1 MCRYAASTAASW
13 SGAPL
18 GQRPGARTHPLE
30 SPRAPLP
37 NRSLSHSFVCSAVC
51 LQSPH
56 DDAGR
61 PMIWDTQH
69 GRWMAQ
75 EPKEPTAGPP
85 SPKRRAT
92 SPARPSV
99 GPAPLPMNAGGAA
112 ASSSSS
118 ARRGIKGH
126 VEEPMN
132 AGDPELPGWLVLQ
145 RTTNTGRS
153 YKVFHGPNGEYAESK
168 RQAMLLASGQPLT
181 AAQLAFKSKPAP
193 RGGGC
198 GSAASHASAHSHSH
212 SHSQASVAGA
222 AWAAAGGARAALA
235 AHYGAGH
242 AAALDGASLNGAH
255 YGASYGPTNALQ
267 RAHARA
273 AMLDGHHRMGAVM
286 GGGGSIRGSMRLGGI
301 NGAGY
306 GQPTHASDEFRHA
319 HASDASSSHA
329 YDDTR
334 QPPDH
339 SNGAPNARASLG
351 TALHPRHDASM
362 ASYATAGRVAPYQA
376 APEQAAAPYR
386 AAPEDDEVVTVVCI
400 RADDLL
406 EVDGAQYGAPAA
418 PLASAAQYGATAAV
432 KSDDAAAR
440 PVPREIVKQEVP
452 ETAPAAATQPGAVV
466 SMEEVSAAAPPA
478 AVDVGAGPGAE
489 EENGPRCSSTL
500 ALHANAHHSASSTLL
515 SATRGPSRKQR
526 RPNGMAGGGV
536 NGGVNGRIDIKRSRV
551 GPRFQAVMPEYA
563 GQPPPPPPRPAT
575 PDGCVSDGE
584 LAPEGAEEAA
594 AAARAAAAVAKLE
607 AEAAEGRGDRAVFI
621 PAGVNAEGLREFLK
635 LASEA
640 WSLLPSSSPR
650 GKAKAKGGK
659 LVQRFGSGGAYGLD
673 AAAQE
678 AALESLHVSGYQ
690 PEVALAQLRATAP
703 PAPCC
708 ESWSY
713 HERLLFDGG
722 LNTSGKDFADMRHTV
737 TSRSCRELVQYFY
750 ERKCRATLAVGQPA
764 FIEARH
770 LVLSSQRRGVSGA
783 PARGVETA
791 LRDEAAHGAHHG
803 AVAAAGNGHGHGDG
817 EGEGEGGEAPVGG
830 ESEPIDDLD
839 IEESEVPFGALGVA
853 GAHATSIRGDG
864 GREAME
870 AALKAAR
877 RERMSMVTP
886 EATVE
891 PVVEEEGE
899 EEEEEVERDRGGDE
913 AEMDDAQE
921 AEDAEEA
928 AGEDEE
934 AEEMAEDAAELAPED
949 EGAYEDEG
957 EAEEEEE
964 EEEEE
969 EAEDGAEGEMA
980 DGEEEVVDDD
990 DDGEPEAELGDEEE
1004 GEDEDMDLPNTER
1017 IKDDEDGVQVG
1028 PAEDED
1034 APPDGADD
1042 DDEDGA
1048 AEEEE
1053 APDDAEADDPADD
1066 DMAGG
1071 DDADEDAADE
1081 EDDDA

>member
-1 MCRYAASTAASW
+1 
-13 SGAPL
+13 
-18 GQRPGARTHPLE
+18 
-30 SPRAPLP
+30 
-37 NRSLSHSFVCSAVC
+37 
-51 LQSPH
+51 
-56 DDAGR
+56 
-61 PMIWDTQH
+61 MIWDTQH

-193 RGGGC
+193 R
-198 GSAASHASAHSHSH
+198 
-212 SHSQASVAGA
+212 
-222 AWAAAGGARAALA
+222 
-235 AHYGAGH
+235 
-242 AAALDGASLNGAH
+242 
-255 YGASYGPTNALQ
+255 
-267 RAHARA
+267 
-273 AMLDGHHRMGAVM
+273 
-286 GGGGSIRGSMRLGGI
+286 
-301 NGAGY
+301 
-306 GQPTHASDEFRHA
+306 
-319 HASDASSSHA
+319 
-329 YDDTR
+329 
-334 QPPDH
+334 
-339 SNGAPNARASLG
+339 
-351 TALHPRHDASM
+351 
-362 ASYATAGRVAPYQA
+362 APYRA

-418 PLASAAQYGATAAV
+418 PVASAAQYGATAAV

-452 ETAPAAATQPGAVV
+452 ETAPAAATLPGAV
-466 SMEEVSAAAPPA
+466 
-478 AVDVGAGPGAE
+478 
-489 EENGPRCSSTL
+489 
-500 ALHANAHHSASSTLL
+500 
-515 SATRGPSRKQR
+515 
-526 RPNGMAGGGV
+526 
-536 NGGVNGRIDIKRSRV
+536 
-551 GPRFQAVMPEYA
+551 
-563 GQPPPPPPRPAT
+563 
-575 PDGCVSDGE
+575 
-584 LAPEGAEEAA
+584 
-594 AAARAAAAVAKLE
+594 LE

-640 WSLLPSSSPR
+640 WSFLPSSSPR

-722 LNTSGKDFADMRHTV
+722 LNTSGKDFADMRHTI

-803 AVAAAGNGHGHGDG
+803 AVAPAGNGHGHGEG
-817 EGEGEGGEAPVGG
+817 EGEGEGGKAPVG
-830 ESEPIDDLD
+830 
-839 IEESEVPFGALGVA
+839 A
-853 GAHATSIRGDG
+853 
-864 GREAME
+864 
-870 AALKAAR
+870 
-877 RERMSMVTP
+877 
-886 EATVE
+886 
-891 PVVEEEGE
+891 
-899 EEEEEVERDRGGDE
+899 EEV
-913 AEMDDAQE
+913 A
-921 AEDAEEA
+921 
-928 AGEDEE
+928 
-934 AEEMAEDAAELAPED
+934 
-949 EGAYEDEG
+949 
-957 EAEEEEE
+957 
-964 EEEEE
+964 
-969 EAEDGAEGEMA
+969 
-980 DGEEEVVDDD
+980 
-990 DDGEPEAELGDEEE
+990 
-1004 GEDEDMDLPNTER
+1004 TE
-1017 IKDDEDGVQVG
+1017 
-1028 PAEDED
+1028 
-1034 APPDGADD
+1034 
-1042 DDEDGA
+1042 
-1048 AEEEE
+1048 
-1053 APDDAEADDPADD
+1053 
-1066 DMAGG
+1066 
-1071 DDADEDAADE
+1071 
-1081 EDDDA
+1081 